1 MSEKRINN
9 TIFLMYLVT
18 ENYCK
23 KHNLSIEEFLK
34 LDDKYAI
41 LNYVAECPD
50 IFDSLTNS
58 EMVTEVEDYVSQ
70 T

>member
-1 MSEKRINN
+1 MSEKKLNN

-18 ENYCK
+18 ENYCRE
-23 KHNLSIEEFLK
+23 HNMSTDEFLK
-34 LDDKYAI
+34 LDEKCAI

-58 EMVTEVEDYVSQ
+58 EMVEEIEQYVLQ
-70 T
+70 F

>member
-23 KHNLSIEEFLK
+23 KHNLSTEEFLK

-41 LNYVAECPD
+41 LNYVVECPD

-58 EMVTEVEDYVSQ
+58 EMVTEVENYVSQ

>member
-23 KHNLSIEEFLK
+23 KHNLSMEEFLK
-34 LDDKYAI
+34 LDDNTAFVWKQLKTDFNTI
-41 LNYVAECPD
+41 V
-50 IFDSLTNS
+50 SS
-58 EMVTEVEDYVSQ
+58 E
-70 T
+70 